1 MQIVFAAIMA
11 MLRAWNFVAKC
22 VQKKP
27 PRRRARNWM
36 APPGIWRYWVP
47 RVSKP
52 KEETIIDVNYR
63 MGLASDLASE
73 WTLGWDGG

>member
-1 MQIVFAAIMA
+1 MQTLFAKIMA
-11 MLRAWNFVAKC
+11 ALRAWKRVANL

-27 PRRRARNWM
+27 PTRRAMNCT

-52 KEETIIDVNYR
+52 KDPTMMDVN
-63 MGLASDLASE
+63 
-73 WTLGWDGG
+73 